1 MNSDSILNA
10 TRTPRSGLVTRRE
23 AKPLPYHCY
32 LAGVLGL
39 CLAGIGLCVYLAIS
53 HYRIHTDLDY
63 QSFCALTRAIN
74 CDTVSQSRYSVMAGA
89 PVSVWG
95 IFGYFGFIVMALLST
110 LNLEPERRMWTI
122 CQATAL
128 AFCAAGLAF
137 AAVSTFLVKS
147 YCIVCI
153 ATYAVNFAL
162 LFVSWLIRRRF
173 HAGGYF
179 WALAEDIRFL
189 WSKRAVSAPL
199 LGLLALGLTATAV
212 AFPAYWEIGPADRG
226 QKVGGGLTEDGAP
239 YIGAV
244 NPMIEIVEFTDYQCF
259 QCRKMHYYL
268 RTLVARYPGQIRLTH
283 RHYPMDHEFN
293 PIVTEPFHVGSG
305 RMALLAIHA
314 AMTGRFLEMNDLL
327 FRKASEGND
336 IDLDAI
342 RREIGDEV
350 DLGQALVHPPYL
362 ELLLRDI
369 RYGMKLRVM
378 GTPAF
383 LVDGKIFTGSIPSE
397 VLKALVDKAEAAI
410 AAAGRG

>member
-1 MNSDSILNA
+1 VD
-10 TRTPRSGLVTRRE
+10 
-23 AKPLPYHCY
+23 PL
-32 LAGVLGL
+32 
-39 CLAGIGLCVYLAIS
+39 
-53 HYRIHTDLDY
+53 
-63 QSFCALTRAIN
+63 
-74 CDTVSQSRYSVMAGA
+74 
-89 PVSVWG
+89 
-95 IFGYFGFIVMALLST
+95 
-110 LNLEPERRMWTI
+110 
-122 CQATAL
+122 
-128 AFCAAGLAF
+128 
-137 AAVSTFLVKS
+137 
-147 YCIVCI
+147 
-153 ATYAVNFAL
+153 
-162 LFVSWLIRRRF
+162 
-173 HAGGYF
+173 
-179 WALAEDIRFL
+179 
-189 WSKRAVSAPL
+189 
-199 LGLLALGLTATAV
+199 
-212 AFPAYWEIGPADRG
+212 
-226 QKVGGGLTEDGAP
+226 
-239 YIGAV
+239 
-244 NPMIEIVEFTDYQCF
+244 IEIVEFADYQCF

>member
-1 MNSDSILNA
+1 M
-10 TRTPRSGLVTRRE
+10 RQE

-53 HYRIHTDLDY
+53 HYRIHTDLYY
-63 QSFCALTRAIN
+63 QSFCAITRAIN
-74 CDTVSQSRYSVMAGA
+74 CDTVSQSPYSVLAGA

-95 IFGYFGFIVMALLST
+95 LFGYSGFSVMALIST
-110 LNLEPERRMWTI
+110 LHAEPGRRMWTM

-128 AFCAAGLAF
+128 AFCMVGLAF
-137 AAVSTFLVKS
+137 AAVSSFLVKS

-162 LFVSWLIRRRF
+162 VFVTWIIRRRF
-173 HAGGYF
+173 HAGSF
-179 WALAEDIRFL
+179 LSALAEDIRFL

-199 LGLLALGLTATAV
+199 LGMLAMGLTATV
-212 AFPAYWEIGPADRG
+212 IAFPAYWKIGPEDRG
-226 QKVGGGLTEDGAP
+226 QGISGGLTEDGAP
-239 YIGAV
+239 YIGAA
-244 NPMIEIVEFTDYQCF
+244 NPLIEIVEFTDYQCF

-268 RTLVARYPGQIRLTH
+268 RTLVARYPEQIRLTH
-283 RHYPMDHEFN
+283 RNYPMDHEFN
-293 PIVTEPFHVGSG
+293 PIVTEPFHIGSG
-305 RMALLAIHA
+305 RMALLAVHA

-327 FRKASEGND
+327 FRKTAEGND

-350 DLGQALVHPPYL
+350 DLGQALTHPPYL
-362 ELLLRDI
+362 EHLLRDI

-383 LVDGKIFTGSIPSE
+383 LIDGKVFTGSIPAE
-397 VLKALVDKAEAAI
+397 VLKALVDKAEAATTS
-410 AAAGRG
+410 AAEAE